1 MVCAWDEMEIAAKL
15 AAKPLMLVVSF
26 AAAKLSDKVLK
37 EEWAAKFQP
46 QLEKIDAGINALR
59 TKELKAA
66 KIHFDLAR
74 FCEFCGFVLS

>member
-1 MVCAWDEMEIAAKL
+1 MELAAKL
-15 AAKPLMLVVSF
+15 ALKPLAIVVTM
-26 AAAKLSDKVLK
+26 AASKLSAKVLK
-37 EEWAAKFQP
+37 DDWASKFQP

-74 FCEFCGFVLS
+74 FLFSLFCS